1 MIAVLATSIP
11 LLALF
16 LPVAPLPPAV
26 WQVVVADLVVWI
38 AAFRVQRPRFEA
50 YQAQLALRSAR
61 LAALEGRKFDGEPEP
76 GKTPYEARAAR
87 ALARRHVWTS
97 V

>member
-1 MIAVLATSIP
+1 MPRIRPQRDAIQGYLDGYRVKVDQLQAETAAEFGWRSVPPETLSMIAVLATSIP

-38 AAFRVQRPRFEA
+38 AAFRVQRPRYEA
-50 YQAQLALRSAR
+50 Y
-61 LAALEGRKFDGEPEP
+61 
-76 GKTPYEARAAR
+76 
-87 ALARRHVWTS
+87 
-97 V
+97 